1 MPDARVNDTQ
11 TLVARALAVQ
21 PLVARPFVVRA
32 YVGLGANLGD
42 PEGTLAAAVAALDVA
57 PGLRVRAVSPLYA
70 TRPVGPPGQPEYRN
84 AVAAVEVR
92 ASGSP
97 EEAAVGFLRT
107 LKALEKKFG
116 RKPRRRWAPRE
127 IDLDFLIFGRHAL
140 TVAQPPLTVPH
151 PLAKE
156 RLFVLAP
163 LRYLA
168 PRLRPPGWHETVES
182 AFRRQLSVEG
192 PGAVRV
198 VGAWDAAAGRWRI
211 A

>member
-1 MPDARVNDTQ
+1 MPDV
-11 TLVARALAVQ
+11 RACE
-21 PLVARPFVVRA
+21 VRA

-42 PEGTLAAAVAALDVA
+42 REGTLAAAVQALDA
-57 PGLRVRAVSPLYA
+57 TPHLRVRAVSPLYA

-107 LKALEKKFG
+107 LKALEQTFG
-116 RKPRRRWAPRE
+116 RRSRRRWAPRE
-127 IDLDFLIFGRHAL
+127 IDLDLLVFGRHAL
-140 TVAQPPLTVPH
+140 SLMEPPLTVPH
-151 PLAKE
+151 PLAQQ

-163 LRYLA
+163 LRDLA

-182 AFRRQLSVEG
+182 AYRRQLSAEG
-192 PGAVRV
+192 PDAVRA
-198 VGAWDAAAGRWRI
+198 VGVWDAPAARWRP

>member
-1 MPDARVNDTQ
+1 MPDV
-11 TLVARALAVQ
+11 RAHDL
-21 PLVARPFVVRA
+21 RA

-42 PEGTLAAAVAALDVA
+42 REATLAAAVQAIDATA
-57 PGLRVRAVSPLYA
+57 RLRVRAVSPLYA

-84 AVAAVEVR
+84 AVAAVDVR

-97 EEAAVGFLRT
+97 EEASIGLLRT
-107 LKALEKKFG
+107 LKAIEQKFG

-127 IDLDFLIFGRHAL
+127 IDLDLLIFGRHAFS
-140 TVAQPPLTVPH
+140 VKQPPLTVPH

-163 LRYLA
+163 LHDLV

-182 AFRRQLSVEG
+182 AYRRQLSVEG
-192 PGAVRV
+192 QDAVRA
-198 VGAWDAAAGRWRI
+198 VGTWDAAARRWRVG
-211 A
+211 

>member
-1 MPDARVNDTQ
+1 MPDV
-11 TLVARALAVQ
+11 RADDV
-21 PLVARPFVVRA
+21 RPYSVRA

-42 PEGTLAAAVAALDVA
+42 PDRTLAAAVRALDA
-57 PGLRVRAVSPLYA
+57 TPGLRVRAVSPLYA

-84 AVAAVEVR
+84 AVAAVDIS

-97 EEAAVGFLRT
+97 EEAAVEFLRT
-107 LKALEKKFG
+107 LKALEQTFR

-127 IDLDFLIFGRHAL
+127 IDLDLLIFGRHAL
-140 TVAQPPLTVPH
+140 SVADPPLTVPH
-151 PLAKE
+151 PLAQK

-163 LRYLA
+163 LRDLV

-182 AFRRQLSVEG
+182 AYRRQLSAEG
-192 PGAVRV
+192 QDAVRA
-198 VGAWDAAAGRWRI
+198 VGVWDAAADRWRI